1 MKKKTSQILYII
13 GIIALI
19 IGAIDPLEGSV
30 VIAGGSVLIVIA
42 AYLLKDTLR
51 KLFLTSMIMILIGVF
66 TMFYLSSLGGIGGS
80 SSLSMYWGLTI
91 LPYLI
96 GWLIA
101 IISIIYKIVRR
112 SKNKK
117 INLKFPA

>member
-1 MKKKTSQILYII
+1 MKKKISKILYII

-19 IGAIDPLEGSV
+19 IGTIDPLEGSV

-51 KLFLTSMIMILIGVF
+51 KLFLTSMIMILIGV
-66 TMFYLSSLGGIGGS
+66 TIMFYLSSLGGIGGS

>member
-1 MKKKTSQILYII
+1 MKKKISQILYII

-51 KLFLTSMIMILIGVF
+51 KLFLTSLVLILIGVAI
-66 TMFYLSSLGGIGGS
+66 MFYLSSLGGIGGS

-91 LPYLI
+91 LPYPI
-96 GWLIA
+96 GWLMA
-101 IISIIYKIVRR
+101 IITIIYKIVKR

-117 INLKFPA
+117 NKS